1 MFLRTW
7 NRFSNLQLDYIP
19 KGVYHRFWKLNELD
33 CLFENISRKNKS
45 SKDNGGLKMEYDKNV
60 INRLKRI
67 EGQIKGVLGMIDQG
81 KDCREVVTQLSAAR
95 TAIDRTMGVIVS
107 TNLEQCVRESV
118 EKGEDTDNLVKEAV
132 ELLTKSR

>member
-1 MFLRTW
+1 
-7 NRFSNLQLDYIP
+7 
-19 KGVYHRFWKLNELD
+19 
-33 CLFENISRKNKS
+33 
-45 SKDNGGLKMEYDKNV
+45 MEYDKNV

-67 EGQIKGVLGMIDQG
+67 EGQIKGVLGMIEQG
-81 KDCREVVTQLSAAR
+81 KDCRDVVTQLSAAR

-118 EKGEDTDNLVKEAV
+118 EKGEDTKHLVKEAV